1 MITKEE
7 IKELVEIFLRD
18 LERKDMLPKYED
30 SAQFVISKIIPS
42 NNGTKLKTDFR
53 ELRIYYQRRKV
64 Q

>member
-18 LERKDMLPKYED
+18 LERKDMLPKYGD

>member
-7 IKELVEIFLRD
+7 IKDLVEIFLKD
-18 LERKDMLPKYED
+18 LERKDMLPKYGD

>member
-7 IKELVEIFLRD
+7 IKELIEIFLRD
-18 LERKDMLPKYED
+18 LERKDMLPKYGD